1 MNKNGF
7 TLVEMIAAIIVILI
21 IASIPFAIVNRQI
34 EEAKHNTYLEQIDLY
49 KRKAQEW
56 VLLNGRKE
64 DNPFVLTLKELVDAK
79 LLEEGK
85 LINPKTKDNLVEI
98 GACIFVEYVEDN
110 KTFTYTYSEECV
122 K

>member
-1 MNKNGF
+1 MSNKGF
-7 TLVEMIAAIIVILI
+7 TLVEMVAAIIVIMI
-21 IASIPFAIVNRQI
+21 ISTIPFVIVSKQI

-49 KRKAQEW
+49 ERKAKEW
-56 VLLNGRKE
+56 VLLNGRKDE
-64 DNPFVLTLKELVDAK
+64 NPFTLTLKELVDAK

-98 GACIFVEYVEDN
+98 GACIFVEYVEEDKN
-110 KTFTYTYSEECV
+110 FTYTYSEECV